1 MRGDIIVDKKQLI
14 PGKTYLYKRKTVI
27 DGVEREAERYMIC
40 TEITR
45 DGGWFKRYFEDPIF
59 LDNTK
64 IKEDLYV

>member
-1 MRGDIIVDKKQLI
+1 M
-14 PGKTYLYKRKTVI
+14 T
-27 DGVEREAERYMIC
+27 C

-45 DGGWFKRYFEDPIF
+45 DEAWFKRYFEDPLF